1 MPKYLAVVQV
11 KATCSVPVEAED
23 DEDLDQKVNAMSIED
38 LLCHSDLG
46 LHSNVMW
53 HTQKGP

>member
-23 DEDLDQKVNAMSIED
+23 DDDLDQKVKAMSIKA
-38 LLCHSDLG
+38 LLKHSDIG
-46 LHSNVMW
+46 LRSNLMW
-53 HTQKGP
+53 HTQKGL